1 LLRCF
6 SLICS
11 TICIYLGT
19 WIVLHS
25 LQSQVQANVPWNIG
39 AAVLIIATTPL
50 IVAQGDSIRWYPMFA
65 AVVFLAFRCEARGK
79 LWHSAALAGIGFSI
93 NLMGILIY
101 GAMVALRLWTHLKNR
116 TASARV
122 IAPESAY
129 GLCFAVSGILGFA
142 SLLAILAE
150 APDSIAVQ
158 FTTNPFIAIGQ
169 ASLGLIGGYSLG
181 ILAGLPVVAAYAALF
196 LYAAW
201 GQRYAIATIAFVL
214 VPSFVPVLIVFA
226 GFARPRAFLFLA
238 VSCSMLLAVSV
249 LYATGRR
256 ALAIAGIAVVIHLLV
271 LANRSGTIGVFKRN
285 LAIPYEEI
293 SEFVA
298 ANLPGDGALITTD
311 DVVAYTLLEGVRS
324 LCVALEIR
332 ARCLQSRHGVIIT
345 ITGEPDLERQL
356 RFSTLRGRAV
366 GARRLRFR
374 SASTTKRP

>member
-1 LLRCF
+1 
-6 SLICS
+6 
-11 TICIYLGT
+11 
-19 WIVLHS
+19 
-25 LQSQVQANVPWNIG
+25 
-39 AAVLIIATTPL
+39 
-50 IVAQGDSIRWYPMFA
+50 
-65 AVVFLAFRCEARGK
+65 
-79 LWHSAALAGIGFSI
+79 
-93 NLMGILIY
+93 
-101 GAMVALRLWTHLKNR
+101 LKNR

-158 FTTNPFIAIGQ
+158 FTLNPFIAIGQ